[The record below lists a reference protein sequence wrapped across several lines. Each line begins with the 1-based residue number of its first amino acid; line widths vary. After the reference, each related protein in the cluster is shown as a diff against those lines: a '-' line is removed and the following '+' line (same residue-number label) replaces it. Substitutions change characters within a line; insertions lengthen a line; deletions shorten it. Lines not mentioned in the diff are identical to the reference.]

1 MTQSAT
7 CSISRQPPT
16 PSRTCWTTPCST
28 PPRISEW
35 TSILYSDVAGFQE
48 AVEQR
53 ASQLADQEQL
63 GITIRQCNVVSVAPR
78 QLKDIFNRVT
88 EARENRTKVLDDA
101 HSYEN
106 QITNTAAAQASA
118 IINEAISA
126 RARYVQSLQADAKAF
141 SDLLPNYNINPGLF
155 EQQKVVQ
162 VMGEVLTNVE
172 FKSYLPTTRQWPSH

>member
-1 MTQSAT
+1 
-7 CSISRQPPT
+7 
-16 PSRTCWTTPCST
+16 
-28 PPRISEW
+28 
-35 TSILYSDVAGFQE
+35 
-48 AVEQR
+48 
-53 ASQLADQEQL
+53 
-63 GITIRQCNVVSVAPR
+63 
-78 QLKDIFNRVT
+78 LKDIFNRVT

-118 IINEAISA
+118 ILNEAISA

-172 FKSYLPTTRQWPSH
+172 FKSYLPTTANGYPTELRLMLNRQPPQPKSPAQSP